1 MSHTDQ
7 LVRSSSRLRRQSLL
21 FFQQTR
27 LAGEAF
33 VSETRAA
40 SVTFGDEIASAT
52 NKLVSTTGRSATIL
66 GRAFRKEAFNW
77 RDLAIKTQDAYVQ
90 ALKAQVNDLEGR
102 AATVRESLR
111 PTALETRVLRTSHDL
126 LGSAQ
131 NLVDGRLEQATEA
144 KKPAPRTATATTA
157 KAATRKTGRSPIRNY
172 DQLTAR
178 DVVARIQRL
187 SGQQAT
193 ALLDYEQTRKNRA
206 TVIRAAK
213 QRLAAS

>member
-1 MSHTDQ
+1 MYQTDQ
-7 LVRSSSRLRRQSLL
+7 LVRSGHRLQRQSLL

-27 LAGEAF
+27 LSGEA
-33 VSETRAA
+33 
-40 SVTFGDEIASAT
+40 FGDEIASAAG
-52 NKLVSTTGRSATIL
+52 KLVNSTGRSATTL
-66 GRAFRKEAFNW
+66 GRAFRKEAINW
-77 RDLAIKTQDAYVQ
+77 RDLVIKTQDAYVE
-90 ALKAQVNDLEGR
+90 ALKAQLNSLEGR
-102 AATVRESLR
+102 AASVLEALR

-131 NLVDGRLEQATEA
+131 NLVDGRLE
-144 KKPAPRTATATTA
+144 TATATKA
-157 KAATRKTGRSPIRNY
+157 KPATRKAGRSPIRNY
-172 DQLTAR
+172 DQLTAK

-213 QRLAAS
+213 QRLAVS

>member
-1 MSHTDQ
+1 MYQTDQ
-7 LVRSSSRLRRQSLL
+7 LVRSGHRLQRQSLL

-27 LAGEAF
+27 LSGEAF

-40 SVTFGDEIASAT
+40 GVAFGDEITSAAG
-52 NKLVSTTGRSATIL
+52 KLVNGTGRSATTL
-66 GRAFRKEAFNW
+66 GRAFRKEAINW
-77 RDLAIKTQDAYVQ
+77 RDLVIKTQDAYVE
-90 ALKAQVNDLEGR
+90 ALKAQLNSLEGR
-102 AATVRESLR
+102 AASVLEALR

-131 NLVDGRLEQATEA
+131 NLVDGRLE
-144 KKPAPRTATATTA
+144 TATATKA
-157 KAATRKTGRSPIRNY
+157 KPATRKAGRSPIRNY
-172 DQLTAR
+172 DQLTAK

-213 QRLAAS
+213 QRLAVS